1 MPFDVINTGTTANDG
16 TGDPLRTA
24 FTKVNDNTAK
34 TVEAPT
40 GAVTA
45 DTVVLF
51 DGTTGKLVK
60 GGGKVNADLVVGPAS
75 ATSGRVAVYNGT
87 TGKLLQDGAK
97 LEADL
102 VVGPALATADAVAL
116 YDGTTGKLLKEIT
129 KANLAAD
136 SAFTS
141 AFVPIGA
148 VPTGGTT
155 GQVLTK
161 ASGTNYDTA
170 FTRIYFP
177 ASGTVAGRY
186 EYPPGTNSALT
197 MTADRLY
204 LVAMFFIKPTT
215 VDRIGVHV
223 TTAGAAGS
231 VIRLG
236 IYNADDNMF
245 PSTLLL
251 DAGTVVGTSTGNVDI
266 TISQALNP
274 GIYWMCAASQG
285 SPATHPSIAGRT
297 GNVAPVFSDAGSH
310 NPSQVSQ
317 GGLNVSSISGA
328 LPSTLSSVLPSANVN
343 RPAVFVRMA

>member
-34 TVEAPT
+34 AVE
-40 GAVTA
+40 
-45 DTVVLF
+45 
-51 DGTTGKLVK
+51 
-60 GGGKVNADLVVGPAS
+60 GPAS
-75 ATSGRVAVYNGT
+75 
-87 TGKLLQDGAK
+87 
-97 LEADL
+97 
-102 VVGPALATADAVAL
+102 ATADAVAL

-186 EYPPGTNSALT
+186 EYPEGSNTTLAMAAN
-197 MTADRLY
+197 RLY

-215 VDRIGVHV
+215 VDRIGVRV
-223 TTAGAAGS
+223 LTAGAAGS

-251 DAGTVVGTSTGNVDI
+251 DAGTLVGTSAAIVDI
-266 TISQALNP
+266 TISQALNA
-274 GIYWMCAASQG
+274 GVYWFGAAAQG
-285 SPATHPSIAGRT
+285 SPATEPTITGRT

-310 NPSQVSQ
+310 NPSQTSQ
-317 GGLNVSSISGA
+317 GGLFVNSISGA
-328 LPSTLSSVLPSANVN
+328 LPSTLSSVVPSANAS